1 MTREADSSTR
11 FLAAVM
17 KIEELGWLVAFL
29 ESSRK
34 RIRGG
39 TAVRGK
45 REKW

>member
-1 MTREADSSTR
+1 MTREADSSIR

-34 RIRGG
+34 ADPWRDGG
-39 TAVRGK
+39 AWK
-45 REKW
+45 A

>member
-1 MTREADSSTR
+1 
-11 FLAAVM
+11 M